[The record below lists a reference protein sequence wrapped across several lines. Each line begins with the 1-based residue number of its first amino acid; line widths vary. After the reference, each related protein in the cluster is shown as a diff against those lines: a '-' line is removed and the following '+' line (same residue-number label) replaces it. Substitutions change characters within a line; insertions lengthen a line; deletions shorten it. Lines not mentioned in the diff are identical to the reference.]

1 MAIIRAPP
9 ASEPLDHLSVG
20 DLEQLLDPV
29 TTKSG
34 KALTF
39 RNWATTFRSDATAV
53 FRPTSVQQV
62 RYAVELARRQKR
74 TIRAAGAGHSPSD
87 IVCTGGYILDLKGLD
102 KVIAVDGDAMTFHAE
117 GGILLRN
124 LHPIILERGDLALSS
139 LGSISDQ
146 TLAGA
151 LSTST
156 HGSGVVYSSI
166 STYATFLDIV
176 LPLPNA
182 PVVRV
187 SRQADQDPD
196 LFYSALCGLGAV
208 GIVVGVGMRAE
219 RAFKLEEELFTMRF
233 DEFTARWQEIAE
245 SSEHVRCWW
254 YPQVA
259 RVKISRLNRTD
270 KAVTPRPSAV
280 VSYLQNVVLAKHIH
294 AIVLSAAR
302 YFPSLLPY
310 HAWFMWTFREQPG
323 PVRWREFFAGVW
335 ARLSGSATGGPW
347 PRISELDQKARM
359 PAGDKED
366 ESEDS
371 DGDSSSLVGES
382 AISNLPFRPVNP
394 STLPQIDATLEK
406 VADESEH
413 GKLKQPA
420 DVLTPPYTPA
430 TQSPTG
436 ASAPVR
442 PESPSS
448 EIELPGSVLAE
459 EEKHEAGSVGRRA
472 KAANLLWPI
481 LEKEP
486 SYRVDWGVNI
496 FNYDCGFPQYT
507 YESCIPYEATG
518 AALNELHRWH
528 THELAKP
535 GYPLR
540 AHFPVEIRYA
550 AKDEAWLSPTGS
562 GPGCYLGAIQYRPF
576 NLPVP
581 YRDHFA
587 RFSSIL
593 FSLFS
598 GKPHWAKTHTLT
610 PADLRKLYP
619 RFDDFLAVRERVDP
633 EQILANEYV
642 KRHLL
647 GEVPPAQMAQQGRRW
662 KERA

>member
-1 MAIIRAPP
+1 MALAASPP
-9 ASEPLDHLSVG
+9 SEALDHLSVS
-20 DLEQLLDPV
+20 DLENLLDPV
-29 TTKSG
+29 TVKSG
-34 KALTF
+34 NALTF

-53 FRPTSVQQV
+53 FRPRSVQQV

-87 IVCTGGYILDLKGLD
+87 IVCTGDYILDLKGLNNVIDVDADD
-102 KVIAVDGDAMTFHAE
+102 KTFHAE

-124 LHPIILERGDLALSS
+124 LHPILLERGQLALSS

-156 HGSGVVYSSI
+156 HGSGVTFASI

-176 LPLPNA
+176 LPQPNA

-196 LFYSALCGLGAV
+196 LFHSALCGLGAV

-219 RAFKLEEELFTMRF
+219 RVFKLEEEIFTMRF
-233 DEFTARWQEIAE
+233 NDFTARWQEIAE
-245 SSEHVRCWW
+245 SAEHVRCWW
-254 YPQVA
+254 FPQVA
-259 RVKISRLNRTD
+259 RVKVSRLNRTD
-270 KAVTPRPSAV
+270 KAITPRPSAV
-280 VSYLQNVVLAKHIH
+280 SSYLQNVVLAKHIH
-294 AIVLSAAR
+294 AIALSAAR
-302 YFPSLLPY
+302 YFPALLPY

-323 PVRWREFFAGVW
+323 PVRWRDFLGGIW
-335 ARLSGSATGGPW
+335 TRLSGSKTGGPW
-347 PRISELDQKARM
+347 PRIADLQEEDQDA
-359 PAGDKED
+359 AST
-366 ESEDS
+366 SEDAQS
-371 DGDSSSLVGES
+371 AAIGETSTTS
-382 AISNLPFRPVNP
+382 ATLPFHPVDP
-394 STLPQIDATLEK
+394 TTLPQLDASLQK
-406 VADESEH
+406 VADKDQTSKAPE
-413 GKLKQPA
+413 A
-420 DVLTPPYTPA
+420 DMLTPPYTPA
-430 TQSPTG
+430 TRSPTG
-436 ASAPVR
+436 SAEPVR
-442 PESPSS
+442 PDSPSS
-448 EIELPGSVLAE
+448 ELELPTCVLGSE
-459 EEKHEAGSVGRRA
+459 EHSVKVSTAGRS
-472 KAANLLWPI
+472 KLPWPI
-481 LEKEP
+481 LEEEP
-486 SYRVDWGVNI
+486 TYRVDLGVNI

-507 YESCIPYEATG
+507 YESCIPYELTG
-518 AALNELHRWH
+518 SALSKLHNWH

-587 RFSSIL
+587 RFSSTL

-633 EQILANEYV
+633 ERVLANEYV

-647 GEVPPAQMAQQGRRW
+647 GEVPTEQMEHQGRRW